1 MLNNQNEQKFIKKRS
16 KVINNSMQYDKN
28 SFFIDNLVNDL
39 QAYLSNMVSEKVAFK
54 ASSESREVFSYYLDS
69 RVEEIVLI
77 IEKKYNLWNVI
88 FKVFPTYLDDCQ
100 NFRRIQDFIEKNVI
114 ILSLKDFYFNNVNK
128 YYN

>member
-88 FKVFPTYLDDCQ
+88 FKVCPTYLDNSQ